1 MNSLPEKFRLVYISH
16 RDCVPFALKRILMPD
31 TDFTYVYSG
40 HLEYSIDDGEPF
52 SVCAG
57 EALFVP
63 HGHTRERFRGTG
75 KAVYTSIILPYET
88 PLNVELPF
96 HIRNA
101 DSYDIKY
108 CIDRLT
114 DLHVSPVPFANELVD
129 NLLQYL
135 IYSLASLSESD
146 RKNRYVDIM
155 QRYICSQFSRKICLE
170 DVAKS
175 AHISKS
181 HASYIFRKETGIS
194 INRYILDVRMQRAV
208 KMLRYT
214 GKSISEIAANT
225 GFPDIYYFSRAFKR
239 EMNLSPSE
247 FREQYL
253 KQGNEHRQGV
263 IWQKSARR

>member
-1 MNSLPEKFRLVYISH
+1 MNHLPEKFRLFYISH
-16 RDCVPFALKRILMPD
+16 RDCVPFALERALMPD

-40 HLEYSIDDGEPF
+40 HLEYSIDGGKPF
-52 SVCAG
+52 SVSAG

-63 HGHTRERFRGTG
+63 HGHTRERFPGTER
-75 KAVYTSIILPYET
+75 AVYTSIILPYET
-88 PLNVELPF
+88 PLPVELPF
-96 HIRNA
+96 HICNA

-114 DLHVSPVPFANELVD
+114 DLYVSPVPFANELID

-155 QRYICSQFSRKICLE
+155 QRYICSQFSKKICLQ

-214 GKSISEIAANT
+214 GKSISEIAAKT

-253 KQGNEHRQGV
+253 KEGNEHRLGV
-263 IWQKSARR
+263 PVG